1 MYKNHRNAN
10 YHLSFFIRQQYWP
23 LLLPSIAILFLIFCP
38 QISQSIR
45 INNNDYNQQS
55 ENSDRTVAKVGP
67 REIQLTTTFSSLPL
81 PIPVGAS
88 STPSTAAFDDLM

>member
-67 REIQLTTTFSSLPL
+67 REIQLTTTFSPLPL
-81 PIPVGAS
+81 PISAGGS
-88 STPSTAAFDDLM
+88 STLSTAAFDDLM